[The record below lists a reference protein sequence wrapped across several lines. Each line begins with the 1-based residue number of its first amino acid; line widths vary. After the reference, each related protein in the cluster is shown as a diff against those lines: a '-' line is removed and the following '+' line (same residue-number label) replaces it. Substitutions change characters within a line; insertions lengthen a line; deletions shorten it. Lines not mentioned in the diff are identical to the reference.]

1 MGVACAPTPMSQ
13 INPFRGVVI
22 PSTRPQGVQVQRDR
36 QQQRRQPQR
45 EQEGVDEEQNPN
57 GILDD
62 DGNPHVDL
70 KA

>member
-1 MGVACAPTPMSQ
+1 MSQ

-22 PSTRPQGVQVQRDR
+22 PSTRPQGVLVQKDR
-36 QQQRRQPQR
+36 QQQRRSPQR
-45 EQEGVDEEQNPN
+45 EPEGADDEQTEN